1 MSGCRRMRAR
11 RARAA
16 AATTLTA
23 MAARRS
29 WPMDISLNHGP
40 AVLWTLCYNPHGQNP
55 ASRFRLLKST
65 GSEDSSMQFRRHLW
79 HDNPTLRREELDDD
93 DDEDEVEDDEDEDD
107 DDLDDE
113 FEDDDEDDEDFDE
126 DDDGFDA
133 D

>member
-79 HDNPTLRREELDDD
+79 HNDPTLRQEELDDG
-93 DDEDEVEDDEDEDD
+93 DEDEVEEDEDEDD

-126 DDDGFDA
+126 DDD
-133 D
+133 